1 MLDADLAPHIALVAG
16 AGHPIGRAVVAE
28 LAIRGARV
36 VAADVTSPGED
47 RDRIAGVAGGHEPA
61 GFADRVR
68 RACEALGVVPDIL
81 VNCPI
86 DLPGASGVHL
96 ALSGLVTPGG
106 AIVNVAEAPVAAD
119 AARAVSVALAGLT
132 RLMTDRLREHGV
144 RVNGVLAAGL
154 ADEDRPAPVLPPTPV
169 GRPGWADEVA
179 RCVAFLASP
188 QASYVAA
195 AVLPVD
201 GGLGLMRPEPAGYWH
216 RNPRTTREP
225 ALAH

>member
-1 MLDADLAPHIALVAG
+1 MPDEDLAHRTAVVAG
-16 AGHPIGRAVVAE
+16 AAHPIGRAVVAE
-28 LAIRGARV
+28 LAIRGASV
-36 VAADVTSPGED
+36 IAVDVTSPCEA
-47 RDRIAGVAGGHEPA
+47 RDRVIGVVAGHRPA
-61 GFADRVR
+61 EFADRAIA
-68 RACEALGVVPDIL
+68 ACEVLGATPDIL
-81 VNCPI
+81 VTCP
-86 DLPGASGVHL
+86 LPITHAASVHL
-96 ALSGLVTPGG
+96 GLTALVRDGG
-106 AIVNVAEAPVAAD
+106 AVVNVAEAPAAPD
-119 AARAVSVALAGLT
+119 AARTAAVALSGLT
-132 RLMTDRLREHGV
+132 RLMTERLRARAV

-201 GGLGLMRPEPAGYWH
+201 GGLGLMRPEPSGYWH
-216 RNPRTTREP
+216 RTTLRTPEP